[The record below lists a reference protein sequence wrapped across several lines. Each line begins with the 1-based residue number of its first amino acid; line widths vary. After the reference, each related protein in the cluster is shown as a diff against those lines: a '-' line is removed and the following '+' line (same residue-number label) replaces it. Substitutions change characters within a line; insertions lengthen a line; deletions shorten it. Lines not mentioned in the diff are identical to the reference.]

1 MQISTYSRYGL
12 RSLVRLAIMQQ
23 ERNDPVSLKDIAE
36 KEQIS
41 LKYLEAIFATLKKNK
56 LVNSVRGKAGGYR
69 LSKPAN
75 QINALEVLEALEG
88 RVALVECTS
97 NPHSCKQDVDKCIV
111 RHLWKNLDDN
121 LRGYLEHKTLESLI
135 YEDI

>member
-1 MQISTYSRYGL
+1 
-12 RSLVRLAIMQQ
+12 MQQ